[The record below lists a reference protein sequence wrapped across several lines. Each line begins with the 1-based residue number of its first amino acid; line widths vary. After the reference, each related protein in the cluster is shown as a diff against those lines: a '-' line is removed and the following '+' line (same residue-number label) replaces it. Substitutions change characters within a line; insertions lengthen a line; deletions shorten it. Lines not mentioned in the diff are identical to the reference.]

1 VTPGHLNNPE
11 GVTATLP
18 RVTEESETPQRLPWW
33 LTALGPVGLGLLS
46 GLGYAFIPWLAADM
60 PDLSTAERFW
70 SPVVAGVV
78 VSIVLQTGRWW
89 LQRKDAQHRDESA
102 VTMVRLTGL
111 VVIAAAVIV
120 LLLDPDSLFLLMG
133 VPVVAGLVA
142 LGLRRPA
149 VPAENRRLGLYC
161 ACVLCL
167 AICVLTIVRAL
178 TPVS

>member
-1 VTPGHLNNPE
+1 MA
-11 GVTATLP
+11 ATLL
-18 RVTEESETPQRLPWW
+18 RVTEEFESPERLPWW

-46 GLGYAFIPWLAADM
+46 GLCYAFIPWLAADK
-60 PDLSTAERFW
+60 PDLATAERVW
-70 SPVVAGVV
+70 SPVLAGVV
-78 VSIVLQTGRWW
+78 VSIVLQAGRWW
-89 LQRKDAQHRDESA
+89 LQRKDAQHGDESA
-102 VTMVRLTGL
+102 LTMMRLTGS
-111 VVIAAAVIV
+111 VVIAVAVIV

-142 LGLRRPA
+142 LGPRRSA

-178 TPVS
+178 TPVY